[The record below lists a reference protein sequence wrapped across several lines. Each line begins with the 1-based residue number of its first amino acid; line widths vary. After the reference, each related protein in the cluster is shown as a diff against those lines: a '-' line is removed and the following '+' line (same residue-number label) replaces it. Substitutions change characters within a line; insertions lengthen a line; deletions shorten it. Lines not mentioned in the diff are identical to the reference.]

1 MLPLRGESA
10 MQPTPL
16 CIDHRGPI
24 KCRVGKMKN
33 QYDEIGAL
41 EKYTGC
47 RCQENL
53 EGQVG
58 FFMQVTF
65 KRVVFES
72 GGKWELG

>member
-1 MLPLRGESA
+1 MLTLRGDNA

-24 KCRVGKMKN
+24 KCRVGKMEN

-47 RCQENL
+47 RRQEIWR
-53 EGQVG
+53 GRVG
-58 FFMQVTF
+58 IFYAGDF
-65 KRVVFES
+65 
-72 GGKWELG
+72 